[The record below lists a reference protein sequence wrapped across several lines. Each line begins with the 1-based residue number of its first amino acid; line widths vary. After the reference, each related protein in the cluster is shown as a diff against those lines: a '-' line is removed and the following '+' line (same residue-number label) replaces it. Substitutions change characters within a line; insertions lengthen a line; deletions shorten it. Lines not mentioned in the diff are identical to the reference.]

1 MIPFSAALAEE
12 YWEPRLVLPS
22 EQRQVVGLEP
32 LSGRR
37 SEGQR
42 GYLGVS
48 LLHLRRHRA
57 PITATQPTGM
67 ATQATD
73 IPLTGIL
80 LMDIRDTQPI
90 RNRAMDIRDTRGLPV
105 TPVPRLLD
113 IKAAL
118 GNPAT
123 PARPTTDTPAT
134 RIILLSPVR
143 RATNTT
149 AMPDTPLNPVPR
161 ATDIKAARHTL
172 PILVPVTD
180 ILCMTIPATTLRGIG
195 LLGPNTRSN
204 LLAED
209 LQLILRCETG

>member
-12 YWEPRLVLPS
+12 YWEPRLVQRS
-22 EQRQVVGLEP
+22 EQQPVADREP
-32 LSGRR
+32 LLERR
-37 SEGQR
+37 SEGQP
-42 GYLGVS
+42 GSSGVS

-73 IPLTGIL
+73 I
-80 LMDIRDTQPI
+80 RDTQLI
-90 RNRAMDIRDTRGLPV
+90 RNRAMDIRVTRGLPV

-134 RIILLSPVR
+134 RNIPLTPVR

-161 ATDIKAARHTL
+161 AMDIKAARHTL

-195 LLGPNTRSN
+195 LLGPNTPSN

>member
-12 YWEPRLVLPS
+12 YWEPRLVPRS
-22 EQRQVVGLEP
+22 EQQPVAGQEP
-32 LSGRR
+32 LSGRQ
-37 SEGQR
+37 SEER
-42 GYLGVS
+42 PGYSGVS

-57 PITATQPTGM
+57 PISATLPTGM

-80 LMDIRDTQPI
+80 LTDIRDTQPI
-90 RNRAMDIRDTRGLPV
+90 RNPAMDIRDTRGLPV

-134 RIILLSPVR
+134 RNIPLTPVR

-161 ATDIKAARHTL
+161 AMDIKAARHTL

-195 LLGPNTRSN
+195 LLGPNTPSN

>member
-1 MIPFSAALAEE
+1 
-12 YWEPRLVLPS
+12 
-22 EQRQVVGLEP
+22 
-32 LSGRR
+32 
-37 SEGQR
+37 
-42 GYLGVS
+42 
-48 LLHLRRHRA
+48 
-57 PITATQPTGM
+57 M

-80 LMDIRDTQPI
+80 LTDIRDTQPI
-90 RNRAMDIRDTRGLPV
+90 RNPAMDIRDTRGLPV

-118 GNPAT
+118 GYRAT

-134 RIILLSPVR
+134 RNIPLTPVR

-161 ATDIKAARHTL
+161 AMDIKAARHTL

-180 ILCMTIPATTLRGIG
+180 ILCMTIPATALRGIG
-195 LLGPNTRSN
+195 LLGPNTPSN

>member
-12 YWEPRLVLPS
+12 YWEPRLVPRS
-22 EQRQVVGLEP
+22 EQQPVAGQEP
-32 LSGRR
+32 LSGRQ
-37 SEGQR
+37 SEER
-42 GYLGVS
+42 PGYSGVS

-57 PITATQPTGM
+57 PITATQPTDM

-80 LMDIRDTQPI
+80 LTDIRDTQLI
-90 RNRAMDIRDTRGLPV
+90 RNRAMDIRVTRGLPV

-134 RIILLSPVR
+134 RNIPLTPVR
-143 RATNTT
+143 RAMNTT

-161 ATDIKAARHTL
+161 AMDIKAARHTL

-180 ILCMTIPATTLRGIG
+180 ILCMTIPATALRGIG
-195 LLGPNTRSN
+195 LLGPNTPSN

>member
-1 MIPFSAALAEE
+1 
-12 YWEPRLVLPS
+12 
-22 EQRQVVGLEP
+22 
-32 LSGRR
+32 
-37 SEGQR
+37 
-42 GYLGVS
+42 
-48 LLHLRRHRA
+48 
-57 PITATQPTGM
+57 M

-80 LMDIRDTQPI
+80 LTDIRDTQLI
-90 RNRAMDIRDTRGLPV
+90 RNRAMDIRVTRGLPV

-118 GNPAT
+118 GYRAT

-134 RIILLSPVR
+134 RNIPLTPVR

-161 ATDIKAARHTL
+161 AMDIKAARHTL

-195 LLGPNTRSN
+195 LLGPNTPST
-204 LLAED
+204 LLSED
-209 LQLILRCETG
+209 LQLILRWETG